1 MATLTQTLSYN
12 PTRTSSRSLLEFTK
26 HWHNRFA
33 YWNKE
38 AVFIL
43 EIIDLHCDVKSFP
56 VSCRKARY
64 QMSQIVE
71 GDIPALSLQIHQLQS
86 AQPSAGNGQSREQ
99 ILKRLIRLEQKFN
112 LIKLVLLE
120 VATAG
125 IPLRI
130 H

>member
-12 PTRTSSRSLLEFTK
+12 PSRTATRSILEFTK

-33 YWNKE
+33 YWKKE
-38 AVFIL
+38 STLLL
-43 EIIDLHCDVKSFP
+43 EIVDLHCDLKSFP
-56 VSCRKARY
+56 ATCRKARY

-71 GDIPALSLQIHQLQS
+71 DDIPALSLQIKQLQS
-86 AQPSAGNGQSREQ
+86 AQPSAGSGQSREQ

-120 VATAG
+120 VAADG
-125 IPLRI
+125 IPLQF

>member
-1 MATLTQTLSYN
+1 MATLTQTLSSS
-12 PTRTSSRSLLEFTK
+12 PTRTASRSLLEFTK

-43 EIIDLHCDVKSFP
+43 EIVDLHCDLKSFP

-71 GDIPALSLQIHQLQS
+71 EDIPALSIQIKELQS
-86 AQPSAGNGQSREQ
+86 DQPSAGNGSSHEQ
-99 ILKRLIRLEQKFN
+99 ILKRLVRLEQKFN

-120 VATAG
+120 VATDG
-125 IPLRI
+125 IPLQF